1 MDSPDFAIPAGQIP
15 TSWRL
20 VQTIT
25 DGQHFM
31 QECVK
36 QTNGLEMSMKIKLK
50 EEKENGLPESRKVS
64 GKEDRIKKME
74 DRCLR

>member
-1 MDSPDFAIPAGQIP
+1 MESPDFAIPAGQIP

-36 QTNGLEMSMKIKLK
+36 QTNGLEMSRKIKLK
-50 EEKENGLPESRKVS
+50 KENGLQESRKVS

-74 DRCLR
+74 DRCLQ